1 MVKII
6 VAALS
11 AGVASAFGTISEF
24 PTELTSLMDQTVDPC
39 TDFYSYS
46 WGTWCNKT
54 TLHANQSTIDVP
66 TVLAAAADKVVEK
79 LLNAKLPKLAE
90 FYDSCMDTAT
100 LGTLGLAPI
109 EVHLKAIRSTNSTS
123 EAIFRGATIS
133 KATGVPMFVKLS
145 VSPDAIETTR
155 NVLSAKHSGF
165 PFDRKY
171 FHGSQWANIE
181 EPYRNYIASIFRLA
195 GHAEAEAEAATDVVI
210 FFLRSSAG
218 VVLSHRRLQS
228 AGTSKNIQ
236 LSLSAANAL
245 YPRTVGPQLQAFGFD
260 VREGSNTTTVVV
272 KLPPHLEVLDW
283 LLSDMSVDD
292 LKTIIEYKVLD
303 FNAPFLSTLFVK
315 AHSEFYDKVIKG
327 LKEPP
332 SRAMICRTQVETSIG
347 ELLGSYYLKE
357 VWTRKTAAEANLL
370 VLKLETAF
378 KTRLDSAE
386 WLDDP
391 TRANAQEKL
400 SHLTHLLGGP
410 KNPKTYPT
418 LTFDPKAYIGNLNK
432 VSAFDTTFNL
442 ALIDTAVDKHLWNK
456 LALALNGYYQPPKNR
471 IVFPAAYLQPPYFD
485 AKADASANYG
495 TIGVVIG
502 HEISHGY
509 DNRGRRYDGNG
520 KKKPWWTE
528 TTWKQFNENSECFV
542 EQYGSM
548 DVKSELT
555 GDFLGKLNGNLTL
568 RETLADNGGVNT
580 AYRAYRDYVHG
591 EAETTKYTKEAGEKM
606 FWIKYGQSWCE
617 KNSDALLQA
626 LLNDVHP
633 PGRHRLI
640 GSVQN
645 SVDFAKVFNCPVD
658 SPMNPTKKCVMW

>member
-1 MVKII
+1 MV
-6 VAALS
+6 
-11 AGVASAFGTISEF
+11 
-24 PTELTSLMDQTVDPC
+24 
-39 TDFYSYS
+39 
-46 WGTWCNKT
+46 
-54 TLHANQSTIDVP
+54 
-66 TVLAAAADKVVEK
+66 AAAADKVVEK
-79 LLNAKLPKLAE
+79 LLYSKLPKLAE
-90 FYDSCMDTAT
+90 FCDACMDTAT
-100 LGTLGLAPI
+100 LDTLGLAPI
-109 EVHLKAIRSTNSTS
+109 EVHLKAIRSANSTG

-133 KATGVPMFVKLS
+133 KAIGVPVFVKLS
-145 VSPDAIETTR
+145 VSPDAINYPQRLECQTLR
-155 NVLSAKHSGF
+155 I
-165 PFDRKY
+165 P
-171 FHGSQWANIE
+171 
-181 EPYRNYIASIFRLA
+181 PYRNYIASIFTLV
-195 GHAEAEAEAATDVVI
+195 GHAKAEAATDVVI
-210 FFLRSSAG
+210 FFLRTSAG
-218 VVLSHRRLQS
+218 EVLSHRRLQS
-228 AGTSKNIQ
+228 VVTSNNIQ

-245 YPRTVGPQLQAFGFD
+245 YPRTVGLQLQGFGFD

-272 KLPPHLEVLDW
+272 KLHRYLEGLDW

-292 LKTIIEYKVLD
+292 LKTIIEY
-303 FNAPFLSTLFVK
+303 
-315 AHSEFYDKVIKG
+315 KVIKG

-370 VLKLETAF
+370 VWKLEAAF
-378 KTRLDSAE
+378 KTRLDSAK
-386 WLDDP
+386 WLDDA

-400 SHLTHLLGGP
+400 SHLTHLLGGA

-495 TIGVVIG
+495 AIGVLIG

>member
-1 MVKII
+1 
-6 VAALS
+6 
-11 AGVASAFGTISEF
+11 GVASAFGTISEF
-24 PTELTSLMDQTVDPC
+24 PTVMTSLMDHSVDPC
-39 TDFYSYS
+39 TDFFSYS
-46 WGTWCNKT
+46 CGTWYNKT
-54 TLHANQSTIDVP
+54 TLDANQSTINVP
-66 TVLAAAADKVVEK
+66 TVLAAAADKVIEK

-90 FYDSCMDTAT
+90 FYDACMDTAT
-100 LGTLGLAPI
+100 LDTLGLAPI

-155 NVLSAKHSGF
+155 NVLSAKPVGLPLDQNDFYEPVWSLIEK
-165 PFDRKY
+165 PYRKY
-171 FHGSQWANIE
+171 LAK
-181 EPYRNYIASIFRLA
+181 IFRLA
-195 GHAEAEAEAATDVVI
+195 G
-210 FFLRSSAG
+210 L
-218 VVLSHRRLQS
+218 
-228 AGTSKNIQ
+228 
-236 LSLSAANAL
+236 
-245 YPRTVGPQLQAFGFD
+245 QLQGFGFD
-260 VREGSNTTTVVV
+260 VRARSNTTTVVV
-272 KLPPHLEVLDW
+272 RNFRYLDDIERLLRVLT
-283 LLSDMSVDD
+283 VDS

-303 FNAPFLSTLFVK
+303 FNAPFLSTPFVK
-315 AHSEFYDKVIKG
+315 AHSNFYDKIKNG

-357 VWTRKTAAEANLL
+357 VWTDKTAAEANLL
-370 VLKLETAF
+370 VLKLEAAF

-391 TRANAQEKL
+391 TRANAQDKL
-400 SHLTHLLGGP
+400 SKLTHLLGGP

-418 LTFDPKAYIGNLNK
+418 LTFEPKAYIGNLNK

-456 LALALNGYYQPPKNR
+456 LALALNGYYQPSKNR
-471 IVFPAAYLQPPYFD
+471 IVIPAAYLQPPFFD
-485 AKADASANYG
+485 AKADPSANYG

-502 HEISHGY
+502 HEISHGF
-509 DNRGRRYDGNG
+509 DNHGRRYDGNG

-528 TTWKQFNENSECFV
+528 TTWKQFSENSECFV

-555 GDFLGKLNGNLTL
+555 GKLLGKLDGKMAL

-606 FWIKYGQSWCE
+606 FWIRYGQSWCA
-617 KNSDALLQA
+617 KNSDANLLD
-626 LLNDVHP
+626 LLGDEHP
-633 PGRHRLI
+633 PNRHRLI
-640 GSVQN
+640 GAVQN
-645 SVDFAKVFNCPVD
+645 SADFANVFNCPVD
-658 SPMNPTKKCVMW
+658 SPMNLTKKCVMW

>member
-1 MVKII
+1 M
-6 VAALS
+6 
-11 AGVASAFGTISEF
+11 
-24 PTELTSLMDQTVDPC
+24 TSLMDHSVDPC
-39 TDFYSYS
+39 TDFFSYS
-46 WGTWCNKT
+46 CGTWYNKT
-54 TLHANQSTIDVP
+54 TLDANQSTINVP
-66 TVLAAAADKVVEK
+66 TVLEAAADKVIEK
-79 LLNAKLPKLAE
+79 LLNAKLPKLSE
-90 FYDSCMDTAT
+90 FYDACMDTAT
-100 LGTLGLAPI
+100 LDTLGLAPI
-109 EVHLKAIRSTNSTS
+109 EVHLKAIRSTNSTV

-155 NVLSAKHSGF
+155 NVLSAKPVGLPLDQNDFYEPVWSLIEK
-165 PFDRKY
+165 PYRKY
-171 FHGSQWANIE
+171 LAK
-181 EPYRNYIASIFRLA
+181 IFRLA
-195 GHAEAEAEAATDVVI
+195 G
-210 FFLRSSAG
+210 L
-218 VVLSHRRLQS
+218 
-228 AGTSKNIQ
+228 
-236 LSLSAANAL
+236 
-245 YPRTVGPQLQAFGFD
+245 QLQGFGFD
-260 VREGSNTTTVVV
+260 VRARSNTTTVVV
-272 KLPPHLEVLDW
+272 RNFRYLDDIERLLRVLT
-283 LLSDMSVDD
+283 VDS

-303 FNAPFLSTLFVK
+303 FNAPFLSTPFVK
-315 AHSEFYDKVIKG
+315 AHSNFYDKIKNG

-391 TRANAQEKL
+391 TRANAQDKL
-400 SHLTHLLGGP
+400 SKLTHLLGGP

-456 LALALNGYYQPPKNR
+456 LALALNGYYQPSKNR
-471 IVFPAAYLQPPYFD
+471 IVIPAAYLQPPFFD
-485 AKADASANYG
+485 AKADPSANYG
-495 TIGVVIG
+495 AIGFIIG
-502 HEISHGY
+502 HEISHGF

-528 TTWKQFNENSECFV
+528 TTWKQFSENSECFV

-555 GDFLGKLNGNLTL
+555 GKLLGKLDGKMAL
-568 RETLADNGGVNT
+568 RETLADNGGLNT

-606 FWIKYGQSWCE
+606 FWIRYGQSWCE

-626 LLNDVHP
+626 LLSDVHP
-633 PGRHRLI
+633 PNRHRLV
-640 GSVQN
+640 GAVQN
-645 SVDFAKVFNCPVD
+645 SVDFANVFNCPVD
-658 SPMNPTKKCVMW
+658 SPMNLTKKCVMW

>member
-1 MVKII
+1 
-6 VAALS
+6 
-11 AGVASAFGTISEF
+11 GVASAFGTISEF
-24 PTELTSLMDQTVDPC
+24 PTEMTSLMDHRVDPC

-46 WGTWCNKT
+46 CGTWYNKT
-54 TLHANQSTIDVP
+54 TLDANQSTISVP
-66 TVLAAAADKVVEK
+66 TMVAAAADKVVEK

-90 FYDSCMDTAT
+90 FYDACMDTVT
-100 LGTLGLAPI
+100 LDTLGLAPI
-109 EVHLKAIRSTNSTS
+109 EVHLKAIRSANSTG

-133 KATGVPMFVKLS
+133 KAIGVP
-145 VSPDAIETTR
+145 I
-155 NVLSAKHSGF
+155 
-165 PFDRKY
+165 
-171 FHGSQWANIE
+171 
-181 EPYRNYIASIFRLA
+181 
-195 GHAEAEAEAATDVVI
+195 
-210 FFLRSSAG
+210 AG
-218 VVLSHRRLQS
+218 VDLSNRRLQS
-228 AGTSKNIQ
+228 AVASNDIE

-245 YPRTVGPQLQAFGFD
+245 YPRTVGLQLQGFGFD

-272 KLPPHLEVLDW
+272 KLHRYLEGLDW

-315 AHSEFYDKVIKG
+315 AHSDFYDKVIKG

-370 VLKLETAF
+370 VLKLEAAF

-386 WLDDP
+386 WLDDA
-391 TRANAQEKL
+391 TWANAKDKL
-400 SHLTHLLGGP
+400 SHLIHLLGGP

-418 LTFDPKAYIGNLNK
+418 LTFDPKAYIANLNK

-456 LALALNGYYQPPKNR
+456 LALALNGYYQPSKNR
-471 IVFPAAYLQPPYFD
+471 ILIPAAYLQPPFFD
-485 AKADASANYG
+485 AKADPSANYG
-495 TIGVVIG
+495 AIGFIIG

-528 TTWKQFNENSECFV
+528 TTWKQFSENSECFV

-555 GDFLGKLNGNLTL
+555 GKLLGKLDGKMAL
-568 RETLADNGGVNT
+568 RETLADNGGLNT
-580 AYRAYRDYVHG
+580 AYRAYRDYVHA
-591 EAETTKYTKEAGEKM
+591 EAEATKYTKEAGEKM
-606 FWIKYGQSWCE
+606 FWIRYSQSWCE

-626 LLNDVHP
+626 LLTDVHP